1 MALKKVKRL
10 VIHKSKPNTN
20 SEESSAS
27 QTHPNQANEP
37 FDVAQVKVSENENV
51 RLDKNEAHNFLSK
64 HQINKLR
71 LLESSETLRVL
82 VQEIDVPEKQSLL
95 VTAISMKAVGEEES
109 FFSALMEH
117 VHDMPKLKSL
127 ERFKSAELI
136 ADSLVPEALLLELG
150 QVLKVGKAEE
160 RGFLYDDKKK
170 RYPFNANVFARHFL
184 KRCQV
189 RSTRDGRLFLY
200 NKMGVYEEL
209 SEVNL
214 GKIIRAVMHEGR
226 WNSWKSTYETEII
239 RALQREAPIVE
250 EMNTGRNFIN
260 LKNGMLNLSTFRLHE
275 HSPMYLST
283 VQIPIPYDA
292 NATAPNFDDF
302 MRDIT
307 LNNHELIAVHQE
319 LIGYWLTGETKAEKA
334 VYYYGSGANGKSV
347 LASIVTELVGPD
359 NVSSV
364 PLSKFNDQFGMESM
378 IGKSLN
384 ISAENEMGGK
394 ALKTENFKAIV
405 SGDNITINIKYRP
418 AISYRPYCRLVF
430 LVNNL
435 PDSSDVTEGYFRKL
449 IIVPFS
455 RTFNK
460 EERNV
465 DLKDALLKELP
476 GILNW
481 AILGLKRLRSN
492 NYQFSACKAIE
503 ETERAYYDEQNP
515 VREFFHSHVV
525 QEDGFRTKQSDFYNI
540 YSQWLNVQGIDDK
553 GTKSR
558 QVFWRYFKVILDSEN
573 IPIVKKK
580 IKGTVY
586 YDGIKLIELEDFQ
599 FPTLAG
605 DIIQF

>member
-1 MALKKVKRL
+1 MIKKIYELQKFL
-10 VIHKSKPNTN
+10 TLYPI
-20 SEESSAS
+20 S
-27 QTHPNQANEP
+27 Q
-37 FDVAQVKVSENENV
+37 V
-51 RLDKNEAHNFLSK
+51 RLLN
-64 HQINKLR
+64 
-71 LLESSETLRVL
+71 SSEILRVL
-82 VQEIDVPEKQSLL
+82 VQEIAIPKRLSVLKTA
-95 VTAISMKAVGEEES
+95 VNMTAIGEESE
-109 FFSALMEH
+109 FFSALMEY
-117 VHDMPKLKSL
+117 VYDMPKGQSL
-127 ERFKSAELI
+127 ELYRT
-136 ADSLVPEALLLELG
+136 ADTITESLVPEALILEMVH
-150 QVLKVGKAEE
+150 VLKVGKAEE
-160 RGFLYDDKKK
+160 RGFLYDEKKNQFA
-170 RYPFNANVFARHFL
+170 FNPNAFARHFL
-184 KRCQV
+184 KRCHV
-189 RSTRDGRLFLY
+189 RSTKDGRLFLY
-200 NKMGVYEEL
+200 NMNGFYEEL

-214 GKIIRAVMHEGR
+214 GKVIRTVMHEGR
-226 WNSWKSTYETEII
+226 WDSWKSNYEAEVSK
-239 RALQREAPIVE
+239 ALQREAPTVD
-250 EMNTGRNFIN
+250 EMNTKRDFIN
-260 LKNGMLNLSTFRLHE
+260 VRNGMLNLSTFRLE
-275 HSPMYLST
+275 AHSPDFLST
-283 VQIPIPYDA
+283 VQIPIDYDS
-292 NATAPNFDDF
+292 NAQAPKFLDF
-302 MRDIT
+302 MNDIT
-307 LNNHELIAVHQE
+307 VNDEELIGVHQE
-319 LIGYWLTGETKAEKA
+319 LIGYWLTGDTKAEKA

-347 LASIVTELVGPD
+347 LASIITELVGPQ

-455 RTFNK
+455 RTFK
-460 EERNV
+460 KDERDV
-465 DLKDALLKELP
+465 DLKDELLKELP

-503 ETERAYYDEQNP
+503 ETERAYFDEQNP

-525 QEDGFRTKQSDFYNI
+525 QEVGSRTKQSDFYNM

-558 QVFWRYFKVILDSEN
+558 QVFWRYFKVILDREN
-573 IPIVKKK
+573 ISIVKKK
-580 IKGTVY
+580 VKGTVY
-586 YDGIKLIELEDFQ
+586 FDGIKLIELEDFR

>member
-1 MALKKVKRL
+1 MALKKVRRPVL
-10 VIHKSKPNTN
+10 HNSKPNTN

-27 QTHPNQANEP
+27 QNHPIQANER
-37 FDVAQVKVSENENV
+37 FDVGQVNVSKNENV
-51 RLDKNEAHNFLSK
+51 RLDEKEAHNFLSN
-64 HQINKLR
+64 HPISKLR

-82 VQEIDVPEKQSLL
+82 VQEIDVPEKQALL
-95 VTAISMKAVGEEES
+95 VTAISTEAVGEEES

-117 VHDMPKLKSL
+117 VHDMPKHKSL
-127 ERFKSAELI
+127 ERFKSAELV

-160 RGFLYDDKKK
+160 RGFLYDDRKK
-170 RYPFNANVFARHFL
+170 RYHFNANVFARHFL
-184 KRCQV
+184 KRCHV

-292 NATAPNFDDF
+292 NATAPKFDDF

-307 LNNHELIAVHQE
+307 LNNPELIAVHQE

-347 LASIVTELVGPD
+347 LASIITELVGPQ

-435 PDSSDVTEGYFRKL
+435 PDSLDITEGYFRKL

-455 RTFNK
+455 RTFKK

-465 DLKDALLKELP
+465 DLKDELLKELP
-476 GILNW
+476 GILIW
-481 AILGLKRLRSN
+481 AILGLQRLRSN

-525 QEDGFRTKQSDFYNI
+525 QEDGFRTKQSDFYNM

>member
-1 MALKKVKRL
+1 MTKKIDEMQKFL
-10 VIHKSKPNTN
+10 TLYPISK
-20 SEESSAS
+20 
-27 QTHPNQANEP
+27 
-37 FDVAQVKVSENENV
+37 V
-51 RLDKNEAHNFLSK
+51 RLLN
-64 HQINKLR
+64 
-71 LLESSETLRVL
+71 SSETLRVL
-82 VQEIDVPEKQSLL
+82 VQEIKIPERLSVLKTA
-95 VTAISMKAVGEEES
+95 VNMTAIGEESE
-109 FFSALMEH
+109 FFSALMEY
-117 VHDMPKLKSL
+117 VHDMPKGKSL
-127 ERFKSAELI
+127 ELYRT
-136 ADSLVPEALLLELG
+136 ADTITESLVPEALILEMVH
-150 QVLKVGKAEE
+150 VLKVGKAEE
-160 RGFLYDDKKK
+160 RGFRYDEKKNQFA
-170 RYPFNANVFARHFL
+170 FNPNAFARHFL
-184 KRCQV
+184 KRCHV
-189 RSTRDGRLFLY
+189 RSTKDGRLFLY
-200 NKMGVYEEL
+200 NRNGFYEEL

-214 GKIIRAVMHEGR
+214 GKVIRTVMHEGR
-226 WNSWKSTYETEII
+226 WDSWKSNYEAEVSK
-239 RALQREAPIVE
+239 ALQREAPTVD
-250 EMNTGRNFIN
+250 EMNTKRDFIN
-260 LKNGMLNLSTFRLHE
+260 VRNGMLNLSTFRLE
-275 HSPMYLST
+275 AHSPDFLST
-283 VQIPIPYDA
+283 VQIPIDYDS
-292 NATAPNFDDF
+292 NAQAPKFLGF
-302 MRDIT
+302 MNGIT
-307 LNNHELIAVHQE
+307 VNDEDLIGVHQE
-319 LIGYWLTGETKAEKA
+319 LIGYWLTGDTKAEKA

-347 LASIVTELVGPD
+347 LASIITELVGPQ

-435 PDSSDVTEGYFRKL
+435 PDSSDVTEGYFRKI

-455 RTFNK
+455 RTFKK

-465 DLKDALLKELP
+465 DLKDELLKELP

-515 VREFFHSHVV
+515 VREFFRSHVV
-525 QEDGFRTKQSDFYNI
+525 QEVGSRTKQSDFYNL

-558 QVFWRYFKVILDSEN
+558 QVFWRYFKVILDREN
-573 IPIVKKK
+573 ISIVKKK
-580 IKGTVY
+580 VKGTVY
-586 YDGIKLIELEDFQ
+586 FDGIKLIELEDFQ